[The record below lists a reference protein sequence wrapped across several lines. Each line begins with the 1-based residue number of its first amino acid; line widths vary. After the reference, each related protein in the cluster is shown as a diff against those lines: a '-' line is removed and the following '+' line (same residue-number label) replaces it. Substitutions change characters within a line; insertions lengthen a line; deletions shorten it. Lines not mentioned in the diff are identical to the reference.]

1 MHIPRAWHPGG
12 VRSVNDKVGAR
23 GRCALAPRPPLL
35 YVDGV
40 RLLSSSSSFSSSS
53 PPAPSYAAPP
63 QPPLLILL
71 LNLLLPPLLLLL
83 R

>member
-1 MHIPRAWHPGG
+1 MHTPRAWHPGG

-40 RLLSSSSSFSSSS
+40 RLLSSSSSSS
-53 PPAPSYAAPP
+53 PAPSYAAPP